1 MRRIR
6 QLEILFCSCL
16 ITLIQAHL
24 IEPRLSV
31 SRWGRVIETKMKRQ
45 LAFLLLLLPGTVS
58 CQSQSQCGEE
68 LFTVKERSSISLT
81 GITPG
86 NKLVFEYV
94 CQTKN
99 FPETI
104 KTDRGKRES
113 ILFEADAGNHAFYF
127 AGDQLKRATAKVTRT
142 CLCQPVVWETLKGTI
157 EGRQTAPGQWEVN
170 IDVAAVNAEGR
181 EVMQLK
187 SSGVY
192 RL

>member
-1 MRRIR
+1 M
-6 QLEILFCSCL
+6 
-16 ITLIQAHL
+16 
-24 IEPRLSV
+24 
-31 SRWGRVIETKMKRQ
+31 
-45 LAFLLLLLPGTVS
+45 
-58 CQSQSQCGEE
+58 
-68 LFTVKERSSISLT
+68 VKERSSLGLT

-104 KTDRGKRES
+104 KTDRGQRES

-127 AGDQLKRATAKVTRT
+127 ADDQLKRAAAKVSRN
-142 CLCQPVVWETLKGTI
+142 CFCPPVVWEKLKGTI
-157 EGRQTAPGQWEVN
+157 EGRQTAPGQWEVY
-170 IDVAAVNAEGR
+170 IDVSAADAEGR
-181 EVMQLK
+181 EVIRIK